1 MLVTRRKWLLNV
13 TADALGSYPSF
24 LSSLFSSGQS
34 NSKVT
39 AHIGEDDFT
48 VRINTDEEEYNV
60 EVHLFI
66 GI

>member
-1 MLVTRRKWLLNV
+1 MLQLMLWVRTQV
-13 TADALGSYPSF
+13 FFSP
-24 LSSLFSSGQS
+24 LFSSGQS

-60 EVHLFI
+60 EVHLSI